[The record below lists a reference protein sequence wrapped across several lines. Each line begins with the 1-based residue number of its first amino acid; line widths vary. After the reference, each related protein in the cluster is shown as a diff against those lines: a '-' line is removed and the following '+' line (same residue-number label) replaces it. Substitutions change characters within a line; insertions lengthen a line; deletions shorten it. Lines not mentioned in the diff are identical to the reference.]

1 MKRISNYHSHVALCG
16 HAEGTVEDYIKE
28 AIKNNYEEVGI
39 SDHAPI
45 PVYFVGEQM
54 HHDLW
59 LSQMMT
65 KETFEKD
72 YLKQLDY
79 CIKKYPNIKI
89 LKGLE
94 VEFIP
99 SKDFYYQYLLDN
111 VDYLNLGVHYFFMNG
126 EIVNTY
132 GYLSEEEIEGY
143 VQTIEEALKTNYF
156 SCLVHPDL
164 YMYRIDEFTS
174 FHEAMARRIIEAC
187 IKNDVYLEINANGG
201 NRYPREE
208 FWKIVT
214 EYKEAKIVINSDAHY
229 ISNFHGDNIKRAMRF
244 SEDLGL
250 NVYEKME
257 IKKNKF
263 TTQYV
268 GHRGASYAGVVNNT
282 LSGFKEGIR
291 RNCYALECDVRVS
304 KDGVYFI
311 HHDPTFTTYNNN
323 FIKDELNAKGINE
336 DDSLMNY
343 NWDDIKDLNKYYV
356 YEGQPYFDKI
366 ILFEDY
372 IKLCKD
378 NNTKCVIELKYT
390 NGINTNDVSKID
402 GLIDIIKKHKMIDQV
417 FILTSMRNCLL
428 YIKEKQPLMNLVLLT
443 GETTTNM
450 ESIDWCI
457 EHNIHF
463 DAYHKLVNKKM
474 INKLREHNLSSNVWT
489 VNEKSTGDKFIELK
503 VDFITTDVLK
513 Y

>member
-132 GYLSEEEIEGY
+132 GHLSEEEIEGY

-164 YMYRIDEFTS
+164 YMYRIDEFVE
-174 FHEAMARRIIEAC
+174 FCWNVKRWII
-187 IKNDVYLEINANGG
+187 
-201 NRYPREE
+201 
-208 FWKIVT
+208 
-214 EYKEAKIVINSDAHY
+214 
-229 ISNFHGDNIKRAMRF
+229 
-244 SEDLGL
+244 
-250 NVYEKME
+250 
-257 IKKNKF
+257 
-263 TTQYV
+263 
-268 GHRGASYAGVVNNT
+268 
-282 LSGFKEGIR
+282 
-291 RNCYALECDVRVS
+291 
-304 KDGVYFI
+304 
-311 HHDPTFTTYNNN
+311 
-323 FIKDELNAKGINE
+323 
-336 DDSLMNY
+336 
-343 NWDDIKDLNKYYV
+343 
-356 YEGQPYFDKI
+356 
-366 ILFEDY
+366 
-372 IKLCKD
+372 
-378 NNTKCVIELKYT
+378 
-390 NGINTNDVSKID
+390 
-402 GLIDIIKKHKMIDQV
+402 
-417 FILTSMRNCLL
+417 
-428 YIKEKQPLMNLVLLT
+428 
-443 GETTTNM
+443 
-450 ESIDWCI
+450 
-457 EHNIHF
+457 
-463 DAYHKLVNKKM
+463 
-474 INKLREHNLSSNVWT
+474 
-489 VNEKSTGDKFIELK
+489 
-503 VDFITTDVLK
+503 
-513 Y
+513 